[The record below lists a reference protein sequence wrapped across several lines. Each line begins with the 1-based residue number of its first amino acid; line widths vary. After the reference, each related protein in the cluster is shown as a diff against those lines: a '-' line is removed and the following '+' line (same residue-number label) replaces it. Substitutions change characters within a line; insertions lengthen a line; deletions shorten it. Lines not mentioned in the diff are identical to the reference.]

1 MHLLITLSLSLSL
14 CLSVAK
20 TYKVLNSL
28 LPNAV
33 LRGRMMPVVAGG
45 LVDTS
50 LAPLDLPP
58 FGLLGLLWSYS

>member
-1 MHLLITLSLSLSL
+1 MHLLITLSLS
-14 CLSVAK
+14 LSVAK

-28 LPNAV
+28 LPSAV